1 MEEQNGQRESLASWF
16 GINRATLAVLVVIF
30 GLGMAEAGSASHVFD
45 GAPDVSEHQV
55 RHGPVVDQGQAQF
68 PVRQSQGV

>member
-1 MEEQNGQRESLASWF
+1 VFLQK
-16 GINRATLAVLVVIF
+16 VV

-55 RHGPVVDQGQAQF
+55 RHGPVIVDIL
-68 PVRQSQGV
+68 VLRI